1 MGKKRVK
8 KMSSLTSHT
17 QVMYQSQFQKYFTQ
31 PTPPNPNIKAVK
43 KSLQF
48 FSLLEIYTAKQ
59 INLHDNFDYC
69 PQNK

>member
-59 INLHDNFDYC
+59 INLHDNFNYC
-69 PQNK
+69 MSGQ